1 MVQKWYSHKKVKS
14 QRRSPSTAH
23 HSLATMNVR
32 QPIVETFSKQCQEL
46 SQFVVKVTHSQRLH
60 MLYSQIIIDR
70 SESRIQ
76 AIINTCSNVKLTS
89 VQAIN
94 NTRSNETF
102 KNIQAINKT
111 RSYKTLENNS
121 ENEKR
126 SFTFK
131 TIHKE
136 TIVQIVTNTIP
147 SI

>member
-32 QPIVETFSKQCQEL
+32 QPIVKTFSKQCQEL
-46 SQFVVKVTHSQRLH
+46 SQ
-60 MLYSQIIIDR
+60 IIIGR

-121 ENEKR
+121 ENEKC